1 MRKLIR
7 IMSVLCLLIAA
18 ITLVTGIPVIFGT
31 NNGWLKFA
39 MFRLVQN
46 GGVMGFI
53 GNLMNIALLAYGFT
67 LMGWYGF
74 KTLKSDNGKAVK
86 AALIAGGV
94 MSILAVISL
103 ICSISSHNFTLGD
116 ILILIFPIGYT
127 GVIFTGTDIK

>member
-1 MRKLIR
+1 
-7 IMSVLCLLIAA
+7 MSVLCLLIAA
-18 ITLVTGIPVIFGT
+18 ITLVAGIPVIFGT
-31 NNGWLKFA
+31 NNGWLRFA

-46 GGVMGFI
+46 GGIMGFI
-53 GNLMNIALLAYGFT
+53 GNLMSIALLAYGFT

-74 KTLKSDNGKAVK
+74 KTLKSDNGKAV
-86 AALIAGGV
+86 LIAGGV
-94 MSILAVISL
+94 MSMLAVISL